1 MIKLLAISVVAVALA
16 ACSSMGMDGPGTQ
29 PNAGATKNSSD
40 ANKSGN
46 SAAVSPGGAAG
57 TGGTGK

>member
-1 MIKLLAISVVAVALA
+1 MIKLLAISVVAVSLA
-16 ACSSMGMDGPGTQ
+16 ACSSMWGGNSAGTQ

-46 SAAVSPGGAAG
+46 PAAVSPGGAAA
-57 TGGTGK
+57 K